1 MVNQP
6 KERQP
11 SKLGPDGLVLSAAR
25 SYELD
30 LLAAATFGNGSG
42 REFLKYLRS
51 ITIEMVGGPEITDAQ
66 LRHREGARYLVGIIE
81 ARVRAGTERGKK
93 NVGKSD

>member
-1 MVNQP
+1 MAYPQKDRP
-6 KERQP
+6 Q
-11 SKLGPDGLVLSAAR
+11 SKVGPDGLILSAAR
-25 SYELD
+25 SDELD
-30 LLAAATFGNGSG
+30 LLAATTFGSGAG

-81 ARVRAGTERGKK
+81 ARMRAGTERGKK
-93 NVGKSD
+93 DV

>member
-1 MVNQP
+1 MAYPQ
-6 KERQP
+6 KERPQ
-11 SKLGPDGLVLSAAR
+11 SKVGPDGLILSAAR
-25 SYELD
+25 SNELD
-30 LLAAATFGNGSG
+30 LLAATTFGSGAG

-81 ARVRAGTERGKK
+81 ARMRAGTERGKK
-93 NVGKSD
+93 DV

>member
-1 MVNQP
+1 MVNQS
-6 KERQP
+6 KERQS
-11 SKLGPDGLVLSAAR
+11 SKVGPDGLILSAAR
-25 SYELD
+25 SNELD
-30 LLAAATFGNGSG
+30 LLAAATFATGAG

-81 ARVRAGTERGKK
+81 ARMRAGTERGKK
-93 NVGKSD
+93 DV

>member
-1 MVNQP
+1 MVNSP
-6 KERQP
+6 KDRPQ
-11 SKLGPDGLVLSAAR
+11 SKVGPDGLMLSAKR
-25 SYELD
+25 SDELD
-30 LLAAATFGNGSG
+30 LLAAATFGSGSG

-81 ARVRAGTERGKK
+81 ARIRAGTERGKK
-93 NVGKSD
+93 DVG